1 MTHDATPPKPRI
13 ATVVLCCLLL
23 GALPAVITAQG
34 PVALPVEIVADSAQ
48 MDDRKG
54 IGTYTGNVVVTR
66 GDLTLRADRI
76 IIYTEGRRPLRMEAE
91 GNPVRA
97 ESPDINNQPRI
108 ATSSRMEYT
117 FNDEILVLLNNARL
131 QTSTEDARGERITY
145 DLTQDTMRIEG
156 TPTERVRITI
166 QPRPE

>member
-1 MTHDATPPKPRI
+1 MTHYAQPPILRI
-13 ATVVLCCLLL
+13 ATVLLCCLVL
-23 GALPAVITAQG
+23 GTLPAVASAQG
-34 PVALPVEIVADSAQ
+34 AVALPVQIVADSAE

-76 IIYTEGRRPLRMEAE
+76 IIYTEERRPARMEAE

-97 ESPDINNQPRI
+97 ESPDINNEPRI
-108 ATSSRMEYT
+108 ATSARMEYT
-117 FNDEILVLLNNARL
+117 FDDETLVLLNNARL
-131 QTSTEDARGERITY
+131 QTSTEDARGDRITY
-145 DLTQDTMRIEG
+145 DLTQDIMRIDG
-156 TPTERVRITI
+156 TASERVRITI

>member
-1 MTHDATPPKPRI
+1 MTHQNLTPIPRI
-13 ATVVLCCLLL
+13 AAVALYCLLL
-23 GALPAVITAQG
+23 GALPAGVTAQDTV
-34 PVALPVEIVADSAQ
+34 PLPVQIVADSAE
-48 MDDRKG
+48 MDDRRG
-54 IGTYTGNVVVTR
+54 VGTYTGNVVVTR

-76 IIYTEGRRPLRMEAE
+76 IIYTEERRPLRMEAE

-97 ESPDINNQPRI
+97 EAPDINNEPRI

-117 FNDEILVLLNNARL
+117 FDDETLLLLTNARL
-131 QTSTEDARGERITY
+131 QTSTEDARGNRITY
-145 DLTQDTMRIEG
+145 DLTQDIMRIDG